1 MRDIK
6 KAIFRY
12 ESLSMCIIVLVCM
25 YMDVVVTYGGWGMLN
40 LPDPP
45 TKPTYKESLLA
56 AGEGIQLSEVRA
68 CKFL

>member
-1 MRDIK
+1 
-6 KAIFRY
+6 
-12 ESLSMCIIVLVCM
+12 MCIIVLVCM
-25 YMDVVVTYGGWGMLN
+25 YMDVVPKYGGWGCLN

-56 AGEGIQLSEVRA
+56 EGEGIQLSEVRA

>member
-12 ESLSMCIIVLVCM
+12 ESLSMCIVVLVCM
-25 YMDVVVTYGGWGMLN
+25 YMDVVIYLGGWGCLN

-45 TKPTYKESLLA
+45 TKPTYKES
-56 AGEGIQLSEVRA
+56 SEPKARA
-68 CKFL
+68 FNKRGTSV